1 MVVVVGG
8 VCVCVRKKG
17 ELALSKKPFS
27 SNHKVSNE
35 DV

>member
-1 MVVVVGG
+1 MV
-8 VCVCVRKKG
+8 VCVCEKNR